1 MSLQPTQ
8 DFTIPDQT
16 AQVAK
21 SAFPDGNLYLSMRD
35 KLGTIF
41 ADEQFREL
49 YPQRGQPAE
58 APWRL
63 ALVTLM
69 QFTEN
74 LTDRQA
80 ADAVR
85 SRIDWKYVLGME
97 LADQGF
103 HYSVLSEFRS
113 RLIQG
118 QAEHL
123 LFETL
128 IKQFKERGLL
138 KAGGRQRTDSTH
150 VLAAVRH
157 LNRIELVG
165 QTLYHVLDLLSQVAP
180 DWLRIQVSADWY
192 ERYSLRFSNYRF
204 PK

>member
-8 DFTIPDQT
+8 DFTIPAQT
-16 AQVAK
+16 AQVVK

-35 KLGTIF
+35 ELGTIF

-97 LADQGF
+97 LADQDF

-113 RLIQG
+113 RLILG
-118 QAEHL
+118 QAENL

-128 IKQFKERGLL
+128 LKQFKERGLL

-150 VLAAVRH
+150 VLAAR
-157 LNRIELVG
+157 
-165 QTLYHVLDLLSQVAP
+165 
-180 DWLRIQVSADWY
+180 
-192 ERYSLRFSNYRF
+192 
-204 PK
+204 

>member
-1 MSLQPTQ
+1 MSLHPTH
-8 DFTIPDQT
+8 DFTIPSQT

-35 KLGTIF
+35 ELGTIF
-41 ADEQFREL
+41 SDEQFRQL
-49 YPQRGQPAE
+49 YSERGQPAE

-69 QFTEN
+69 QFAED

-85 SRIDWKYVLGME
+85 GRIDWKYVLGLE
-97 LADQGF
+97 LTDQGF
-103 HYSVLSEFRS
+103 HYSILSEFRS
-113 RLIQG
+113 RLIDG
-118 QAEHL
+118 QAEQIM
-123 LFETL
+123 FETL
-128 IKQFKERGLL
+128 LKLFKERNLL

-165 QTLYHVLDLLSQVAP
+165 QTLYHVLDLLAQVAP
-180 DWLRIQVSADWY
+180 
-192 ERYSLRFSNYRF
+192 
-204 PK
+204 